1 MELDTNEI
9 EQVFSCDDISAVAS
23 RAQVLALYGLVI
35 VEKFGDGGVFVL
47 FGLELQLEV
56 FDAQFIMFLLNPFD
70 GFSDEQPGFLD
81 NPVSSRSAS
90 VFPAALCALA
100 IHDAGRIDTFRGKS
114 YLCPPDSDSAI
125 QRDCIRLFFGSALSC
140 PEQN

>member
-56 FDAQFIMFLLNPFD
+56 FDSISPHPLL
-70 GFSDEQPGFLD
+70 Q
-81 NPVSSRSAS
+81 
-90 VFPAALCALA
+90 
-100 IHDAGRIDTFRGKS
+100 
-114 YLCPPDSDSAI
+114 YLS
-125 QRDCIRLFFGSALSC
+125 
-140 PEQN
+140 

>member
-47 FGLELQLEV
+47 L
-56 FDAQFIMFLLNPFD
+56 ALNCSLK
-70 GFSDEQPGFLD
+70 FSML
-81 NPVSSRSAS
+81 SS
-90 VFPAALCALA
+90 
-100 IHDAGRIDTFRGKS
+100 
-114 YLCPPDSDSAI
+114 
-125 QRDCIRLFFGSALSC
+125 
-140 PEQN
+140 

>member
-47 FGLELQLEV
+47 FDLELQLEV

-81 NPVSSRSAS
+81 NPVC
-90 VFPAALCALA
+90 FPVSFCLSGSPL
-100 IHDAGRIDTFRGKS
+100 
-114 YLCPPDSDSAI
+114 
-125 QRDCIRLFFGSALSC
+125 RLGNPRC
-140 PEQN
+140 RTY